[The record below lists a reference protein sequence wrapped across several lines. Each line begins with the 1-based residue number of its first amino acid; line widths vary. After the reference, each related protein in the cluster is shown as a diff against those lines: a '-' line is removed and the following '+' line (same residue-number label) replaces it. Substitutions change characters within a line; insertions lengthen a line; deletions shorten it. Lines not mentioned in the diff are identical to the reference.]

1 MPNMILWNL
10 ISIVLII
17 LTLVEAYKNSWYRP
31 KFNSIATIAVAWFIG
46 SLALFLIGGK

>member
-1 MPNMILWNL
+1 MILWNL

-17 LTLVEAYKNSWYRP
+17 ATLVEAYRNNWYLP
-31 KFNSIATIAVAWFIG
+31 KFNSIATIAAMWFIG

>member
-1 MPNMILWNL
+1 MILWNI

-17 LTLVEAYKNSWYRP
+17 ATLVEAYRNNWYRP
-31 KFNSIATIAVAWFIG
+31 KFNSIATIAAMWFIG